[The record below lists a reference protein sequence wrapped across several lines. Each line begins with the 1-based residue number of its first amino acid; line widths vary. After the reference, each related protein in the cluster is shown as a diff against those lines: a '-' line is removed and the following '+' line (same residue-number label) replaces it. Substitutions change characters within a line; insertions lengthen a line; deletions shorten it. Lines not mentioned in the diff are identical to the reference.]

1 MNIDNRGFTLIEVLI
16 SLTIVSIISM
26 AFFMS
31 VNMTNK
37 ENAKNEKDIQAM
49 DIAQSQ
55 VEYLTKEIK
64 SKKET
69 IDIDFNGDK
78 EINETEY
85 INSNEKILK
94 NYIQKNGLDM
104 IEGDVDYP
112 KYTVQYNE
120 KENTK
125 YQVLI
130 SLKSSLK
137 KQQEKNYYLYDIE
150 VKVKPLTDLTKREAK
165 IQTKVLDNGN

>member
-78 EINETEY
+78 EINETED

-94 NYIQKNGLDM
+94 SYIQKNGLDM

-112 KYTVQYNE
+112 KYIVQYNE

-130 SLKSSLK
+130 SLKPSLK

>member
-1 MNIDNRGFTLIEVLI
+1 MNVNNRGFTLIEVLI
-16 SLTIVSIISM
+16 ALTIVSIISM

-69 IDIDFNGDK
+69 IDIDFNGNK
-78 EINETEY
+78 EINGTND
-85 INSNEKILK
+85 IDSNEKILK
-94 NYIQKNGLDM
+94 SYIKENGIDM
-104 IEGDVDYP
+104 IEGNIKYP
-112 KYTVQYNE
+112 KYIVKYSE
-120 KENTK
+120 KENTR
-125 YQVLI
+125 YQVFI
-130 SLKSSLK
+130 SLKANLK
-137 KQQEKNYYLYDIE
+137 KQQIKDYYLYDIKVE
-150 VKVKPLTDLTKREAK
+150 VKPLTDLTKREAK

>member
-78 EINETEY
+78 EINETED

-94 NYIQKNGLDM
+94 SYIQKNGLDM